1 MRLDDHFCLGG
12 RRGKKVNVLVCS
24 HLAFLLKIKAEKE
37 GFEPS
42 DRVKRS
48 TVFETAPFDHS
59 GISPWIKIMKF
70 KWILQ
75 PEKINNIRKIH
86 RRLQPHA
93 YHDPKII
100 LRQIYGAMS
109 RGIIII

>member
-1 MRLDDHFCLGG
+1 MKASFQQRPGQPKNRTFGA
-12 RRGKKVNVLVCS
+12 VVLW
-24 HLAFLLKIKAEKE
+24 FAEKE

-42 DRVKRS
+42 DRIKRS